1 MTHMKIHCGACG
13 FTWAVYGRDNWNSE
27 TAGQCPNCFAK
38 IDRQTWEKQII
49 PAFAA
54 ARDANAEL
62 YKDSTG
68 YKKPLFTVDFVSMHK
83 RAYPQNKRKID

>member
-1 MTHMKIHCGACG
+1 MTHIKIHCGACG

-38 IDRQTWEKQII
+38 IDRQVWEKQII

-54 ARDANAEL
+54 AQDANAEL

-68 YKKPLFTVDFVSMHK
+68 YKRPLFTVDFVSMHK
-83 RAYPQNKRKID
+83 RAYTQNKRKID